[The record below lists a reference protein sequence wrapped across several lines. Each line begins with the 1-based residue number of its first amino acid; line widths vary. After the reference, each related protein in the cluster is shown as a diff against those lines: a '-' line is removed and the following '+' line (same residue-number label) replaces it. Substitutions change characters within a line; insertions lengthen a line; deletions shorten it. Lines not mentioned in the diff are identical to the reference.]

1 MVTQQDAVN
10 AVARLEQAVMDLD
23 ALIAKEADAG
33 TLAFAH
39 LWADFYGK
47 ELGDLSER
55 LRSAARASAVEAVA

>member
-1 MVTQQDAVN
+1 
-10 AVARLEQAVMDLD
+10 MDLD